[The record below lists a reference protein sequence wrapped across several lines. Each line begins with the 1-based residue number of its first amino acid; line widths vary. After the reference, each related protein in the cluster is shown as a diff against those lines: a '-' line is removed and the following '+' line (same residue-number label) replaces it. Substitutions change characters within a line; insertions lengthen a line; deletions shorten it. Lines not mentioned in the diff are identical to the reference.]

1 MKKIVILMGVGFVS
15 LFADVT
21 ITLQGSDG
29 AKSVEYYKNGKALVD
44 DGELKTILN
53 AKTKQITMINS
64 REKKYATMN
73 MKEMVAMVKGVEQD
87 AKAQMRA
94 SGMSDTQIQ
103 AVMGTNNATPKP
115 KKIGSSKVAGYSCEL
130 YESTMSMYGMSMKS
144 EYCVSKSVEK
154 LIQKEI
160 PQYKELI
167 ELTKDQ
173 ADNPL
178 ENKGYI
184 MSSKTAM
191 PFGGGSD
198 TEKVTSVSKKS
209 IPNSLFTLPKGYKKV
224 SLQQLL
230 Q

>member
-1 MKKIVILMGVGFVS
+1 MKKIAILMGIGFVS

-21 ITLQGSDG
+21 ITMQNSEGE
-29 AKSVEYYKNGKALVD
+29 KSVEYYKNGKALVD
-44 DGELKTILN
+44 DGELKTIMN

-73 MKEMVAMVKGVEQD
+73 MKEMVAMLKGVEQD
-87 AKAQMRA
+87 AQAQMRA
-94 SGMSDTQIQ
+94 SGMSDAQIK
-103 AVMGTNNATPKP
+103 AAMGGNEQKVKP
-115 KKIGSSKVAGYSCEL
+115 KKVGTSKVAGYSCDR
-130 YESTMSMYGMSMKS
+130 YESTMSMYGMSITS
-144 EYCVSKSVEK
+144 EFCVSKSVEN
-154 LIQKEI
+154 LIKKEI